1 MPSLDAYAEKIK
13 GIFDL
18 TADMSYAT
26 QFKKN
31 QVPNMNRKGLHNNTP
46 PQKKCCTKKCTIMLN
61 MHDYVFV
68 CCCLFLFWR
77 AKAKIVMYWEN
88 IAQHNWAM

>member
-46 PQKKCCTKKCTIMLN
+46 PPKKMLHTN
-61 MHDYVFV
+61 TNTL
-68 CCCLFLFWR
+68 CKTFLSS
-77 AKAKIVMYWEN
+77 A
-88 IAQHNWAM
+88 